1 MGAIGDLARPT
12 TLAAFLRRVR
22 STLGTGSLRFTG
34 DPHQHVVRVAVCGGS
49 GSKLIEHAIA
59 RLADVFVTADVSFH
73 RFQDAVGRIALVDA
87 GHHETE
93 YPVLTPLAGKIREAC
108 RTRGA
113 RTPVAVSAVRT
124 NPIAYV

>member
-1 MGAIGDLARPT
+1 MIRT
-12 TLAAFLRRVR
+12 
-22 STLGTGSLRFTG
+22 STLFALPS
-34 DPHQHVVRVAVCGGS
+34 VGS

-59 RLADVFVTADVSFH
+59 RQADVFVTADVVPSISGCP
-73 RFQDAVGRIALVDA
+73 GRIALVDA

-93 YPVLTPLAGKIREAC
+93 YPVLTTLAGKIRDVC
-108 RTRGA
+108 RTRGG